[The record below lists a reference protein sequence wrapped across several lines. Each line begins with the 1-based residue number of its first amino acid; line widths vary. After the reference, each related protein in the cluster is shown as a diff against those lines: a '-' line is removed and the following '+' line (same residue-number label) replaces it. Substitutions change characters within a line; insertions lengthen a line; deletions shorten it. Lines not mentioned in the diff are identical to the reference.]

1 MMLIVRW
8 IVNTLAVM
16 LVANVVPGIAV
27 RDFYTALLVALVY
40 GLMNAIVRPLLLILT
55 LPINLLTLGLFTFV
69 LNALLFWLVARIVPG
84 FNVAGFMPAFWG
96 ALILWAVSYL
106 TSALL
111 RES

>member
-8 IVNTLAVM
+8 IVNTLAVI

-40 GLMNAIVRPLLLILT
+40 GLINAVVRPLLLILT

-84 FNVAGFMPAFWG
+84 FNVAGFAPAFWG
-96 ALILWAVSYL
+96 ALILTVVSYL
-106 TSALL
+106 TSAML

>member
-1 MMLIVRW
+1 MLIVRW
-8 IVNTLAVM
+8 IVVTLSVM

-27 RDFYTALLVALVY
+27 RDFYTALIVALVY
-40 GLMNAIVRPLLLILT
+40 GLLNAIVRPLLLILT

-84 FNVAGFMPAFWG
+84 FNVAGFAPAFWG

-106 TSALL
+106 TSAML

>member
-8 IVNTLAVM
+8 IVVTLSVM

-27 RDFYTALLVALVY
+27 RDFYTALIVALVY
-40 GLMNAIVRPLLLILT
+40 GLLNAIVRPLLLILT

-84 FNVAGFMPAFWG
+84 FNVAGFAPAFWG

-106 TSALL
+106 TSAML

>member
-8 IVNTLAVM
+8 IVNTLAVI

-27 RDFYTALLVALVY
+27 RDFYTALIVALVY
-40 GLMNAIVRPLLLILT
+40 GLLNAVVRPLLLILT

-84 FNVAGFMPAFWG
+84 FNVAGFAPAFWG
-96 ALILWAVSYL
+96 ALILTVVSYL
-106 TSALL
+106 TNAML

>member
-1 MMLIVRW
+1 MMLLVRW
-8 IVNTLAVM
+8 IVMTLAVM

-27 RDFYTALLVALVY
+27 RDFYTALIVALVY
-40 GLMNAIVRPLLLILT
+40 GLLNAIVRPLLLILT
-55 LPINLLTLGLFTFV
+55 LPINLLTLGLFTFI

-84 FNVAGFMPAFWG
+84 FNVAGFAPAFWG

-106 TSALL
+106 TSAMV

>member
-8 IVNTLAVM
+8 IVVTLSVM

-27 RDFYTALLVALVY
+27 RSFYTALLVALVY
-40 GLMNAIVRPLLLILT
+40 GLMNAVVRPLLLILT

-84 FNVAGFMPAFWG
+84 FSVAGFMPAFWG

-106 TSALL
+106 TSAML

>member
-8 IVNTLAVM
+8 VVNTLAVM

-27 RDFYTALLVALVY
+27 RDFYTALIVALVY
-40 GLMNAIVRPLLLILT
+40 GLMNAIVRPLLLLLT

-84 FNVAGFMPAFWG
+84 FDVAGFMPAFWG
-96 ALILWAVSYL
+96 ALILWAVAYL

>member
-1 MMLIVRW
+1 MMLVVRW

-84 FNVAGFMPAFWG
+84 FSVAGFAPAFWG

>member
-8 IVNTLAVM
+8 IVMTLTVL

-27 RDFYTALLVALVY
+27 RDFYTALIVALVY
-40 GLMNAIVRPLLLILT
+40 GLLNAIVRPLLLILT

-84 FNVAGFMPAFWG
+84 FNVAGFAPAFWG

-106 TSALL
+106 TSAML